1 MNNKGYV
8 HSFETFASSDGPG
21 VRFLVFLQGCD
32 MRCLF
37 CHNPDTWKK
46 DQGELIE
53 ASSIIERAKRYKPYF
68 KEKGGITVSGG
79 EPLLQI
85 DFLIQLFKL
94 AKEEN
99 INTAVDTAGQPFTY
113 EEPFYSKFVELMKY
127 TDLFILDL
135 KHIDDNVHKKITSC
149 SNKNIIEL
157 FYLLDKSNKNVWVR
171 HVLFSYTDDDKY
183 LYEMRDFLNQFT
195 NIKRIEVL
203 PYHSLGVF
211 KWDKLGIKYRLKDEK
226 RPSVERIKNAEDI
239 LNNRK

>member
-46 DQGELIE
+46 NQGELIE
-53 ASSIIERAKRYKPYF
+53 ASSIIDRAKRYKPYF

-113 EEPFYSKFVELMKY
+113 EEPFLSL
-127 TDLFILDL
+127 I
-135 KHIDDNVHKKITSC
+135 HI
-149 SNKNIIEL
+149 
-157 FYLLDKSNKNVWVR
+157 
-171 HVLFSYTDDDKY
+171 
-183 LYEMRDFLNQFT
+183 
-195 NIKRIEVL
+195 
-203 PYHSLGVF
+203 
-211 KWDKLGIKYRLKDEK
+211 
-226 RPSVERIKNAEDI
+226 
-239 LNNRK
+239 